1 MKQLIIAAIAILA
14 LGACSDAT
22 YSQTTHDAN
31 NTNNATLGHPVTIR
45 GTFDDLASIAG
56 EPMQID
62 GAEFTVEALLDPEMN
77 DEVVGASITLE
88 RARLEPCDLLE
99 VDVDG
104 TVFES
109 DDTPTGYVY
118 SVAFERLETMASATD
133 LHLSVCGDTF
143 DLGPEHRVLIRSVV
157 DVALDPSAYL

>member
-99 VDVDG
+99 VDVEQG
-104 TVFES
+104 TSTAWRSSGPAPERVRR
-109 DDTPTGYVY
+109 YV
-118 SVAFERLETMASATD
+118 
-133 LHLSVCGDTF
+133 
-143 DLGPEHRVLIRSVV
+143 RSR
-157 DVALDPSAYL
+157 A